1 MNEQRK
7 KLAQSLIAFVKEIQ
21 KVEPNRA
28 KRTDGGFHID
38 PRLIQ
43 IDPNFNTRAEGF
55 DSFDEFVA
63 LEENRAY
70 INRLKK
76 AYKEGILP
84 PPALVVQ
91 VIDGILYLRDGNCR
105 LYAIRELISEGT
117 DISLVPVNENKGD
130 EEKQDMLILASQD
143 GLKVTALAHARV
155 YQRMMSHGWD
165 EKRLAIW
172 RDCTVNQIKNTLEL
186 LNFPKR
192 LKYFVAANITSW
204 THTLELYRAHGAEKA
219 IQQIEAVLNA
229 KQIEAAK
236 RQEKLIEDS
245 NNNTTLPQNSEN
257 DENGNGQNN
266 SPDGTQPKQ
275 QRRALI
281 KPSDLKPKRLPKGMV
296 DKVHDSVSKLTFLT
310 NDDNIIAEE
319 GASEVQVVIPL
330 AEFEMLREM
339 KAMLDKFDEEN
350 LKALGVVTE
359 SDPSVPPVDVSQQE
373 SNESEQAQQTS
384 ANAA

>member
-76 AYKEGILP
+76 AYKEGFLP

-143 GLKVTALAHARV
+143 GLKVTA
-155 YQRMMSHGWD
+155 
-165 EKRLAIW
+165 
-172 RDCTVNQIKNTLEL
+172 
-186 LNFPKR
+186 
-192 LKYFVAANITSW
+192 
-204 THTLELYRAHGAEKA
+204 
-219 IQQIEAVLNA
+219 
-229 KQIEAAK
+229 
-236 RQEKLIEDS
+236 
-245 NNNTTLPQNSEN
+245 
-257 DENGNGQNN
+257 
-266 SPDGTQPKQ
+266 
-275 QRRALI
+275 
-281 KPSDLKPKRLPKGMV
+281 
-296 DKVHDSVSKLTFLT
+296 
-310 NDDNIIAEE
+310 
-319 GASEVQVVIPL
+319 
-330 AEFEMLREM
+330 
-339 KAMLDKFDEEN
+339 
-350 LKALGVVTE
+350 
-359 SDPSVPPVDVSQQE
+359 
-373 SNESEQAQQTS
+373 
-384 ANAA
+384 